1 MTTPPK
7 WFRPV
12 AVVALLWNLLGCA
25 AYLADVSLSPERVAA
40 MSEAQQALYA
50 SRTWWGVSAT
60 AVAVWGGALGSLLL
74 VLRRRWATGVLVASL
89 AGVLVQDVG
98 IFVVAGDAAPA
109 NAAALGL
116 QGFVLLVAVALVV
129 LGRRASAAGWTS

>member
-25 AYLADVSLSPERVAA
+25 AYLADVSISPERVAA

-60 AVAVWGGALGSLLL
+60 AIAVWGGALGSLLL

-89 AGVLVQDVG
+89 AGVVVQDVG

-109 NAAALGL
+109 NALALGL

-129 LGRRASAAGWTS
+129 LGRRASAAGWMS

>member
-74 VLRRRWATGVLVASL
+74 VLRRRWATGVLMASL
-89 AGVLVQDVG
+89 AGVVVQDVG

-129 LGRRASAAGWTS
+129 LGRRASAAGWMS